1 MVDFQYY
8 INRQG
13 PQGIQG
19 LQGEKGDDGKTPV
32 ARQGTNNATTY
43 TVIFDSGDGNV
54 FETANLRPAIADRG
68 GTTLRYDRVN
78 LTQYLGEPDEA
89 DLSGNPGIVYLADTV
104 RVGGGNAL
112 NTDAVS
118 YELFVANNDTIDA
131 RLDDDEED
139 INQAQLDIVSLDNR
153 MTTAEGNI
161 TSLGSTKADKATTY
175 TKTETNNLLNGKA
188 NVSHTHTKSQITD
201 FPNLATVATSGSYND
216 LINKPTI
223 PTVGNG
229 TITITQG
236 GVSKGTFTTNQSGDA
251 TIALDAGG
259 GSSFIAG
266 TGLELT
272 AQDVLNVKIDGTT
285 ITTNTDGQ
293 LVASGGGTTYTAG
306 TGIDI
311 TNDIISVDNTIV
323 DTSSNQTLSNK
334 TFDEVL
340 AISEDTDQTNLI
352 IQNTGDDNPRIIMAG
367 ISSANQRINVV
378 DGQFQSIGTI
388 AYTSDITGGG
398 STVLK
403 KTITQASANVSV
415 SSNVVT
421 VTDADVTT
429 STLVSLYPGDTTT
442 ETWLS
447 NNLDS
452 TIITEGTGSFTF
464 NITASSLPSTFS
476 MYYTITEVS

>member
-1 MVDFQYY
+1 MVDFQYF
-8 INRQG
+8 INRTG

-19 LQGEKGDDGKTPV
+19 LPGEKGDDGKTPV
-32 ARQGTNNATTY
+32 AREGTNTSTTY

-54 FETANLRPAIADRG
+54 FETANLRPTIEDRG
-68 GTTLRYDRVN
+68 GTTLRYDRDEDV
-78 LTQYLGEPDEA
+78 QYLGEPTA
-89 DLSGNPGIVYLADTV
+89 ANLSGQAGIVYLAGLD
-104 RVGGGNAL
+104 RVDAN
-112 NTDAVS
+112 NVQDTDAVA
-118 YELFVANNDTIDA
+118 YELFDKAMDDLDT

-139 INQAQLDIVSLDNR
+139 ISQAKSDIVGLDNR

-161 TSLGSTKADKATTY
+161 TSLGSTKADKSTTY
-175 TKTETNNLLNGKA
+175 TKTETNSLLNGKA
-188 NVSHTHTKSQITD
+188 NVSHTHTVSQIT
-201 FPNLATVATSGSYND
+201 NAGTLAGKNTVDYQTEVT
-216 LINKPTI
+216 NKPTI

-236 GVSKGTFTTNQSGDA
+236 GVSKGTFTTNQSGNT

-259 GSSFIAG
+259 G
-266 TGLELT
+266 
-272 AQDVLNVKIDGTT
+272 
-285 ITTNTDGQ
+285 
-293 LVASGGGTTYTAG
+293 GGTTYTAG
-306 TGIDI
+306 SGIDI
-311 TNDIISVDNTIV
+311 TNDVISVDNTIV

-352 IQNTGDDNPRIIMAG
+352 IQNTGNDNPRIIMDG
-367 ISSANQRINVV
+367 ISQDNQRIEVV
-378 DGQFQSIGTI
+378 DGSFQSIGTI
-388 AYTSDITGGG
+388 AYTSDITGG

-403 KTITQASANVSV
+403 KTITQASANVSLV
-415 SSNVVT
+415 GTTVT
-421 VTDADVTT
+421 VTDTDVTT
-429 STLVSLYPGDTTT
+429 STLVSLYPGDATT